1 MNHRKDEIVKRNWK
15 KIVAAC
21 GLSFMLIGAAI
32 PAFANDDDPL
42 VSLSYLNQ
50 RLEAIEKKMSQ
61 SPTPGGAP
69 ADGSATLTVVNLSA
83 GDRLIVAQGTEMI
96 PRSGRVDTIAQ
107 DLGGL
112 SDVTGGSDLKQ
123 GQRAPMNH
131 LLIAPR
137 SDGRGLSAATDA
149 IVLVRG
155 SYHVVQNN

>member
-1 MNHRKDEIVKRNWK
+1 MKRNWK

-50 RLEAIEKKMSQ
+50 RLEAIEKKLSQ
-61 SPTPGGAP
+61 SPTPGA
-69 ADGSATLTVVNLSA
+69 AQASATLEVVNLKA

-96 PRSGRVDTIAQ
+96 PRSGRLDTIAQ

-137 SDGRGLSAATDA
+137 SDGRGLSAATNA

>member
-1 MNHRKDEIVKRNWK
+1 MKRNWK

-21 GLSFMLIGAAI
+21 GLSLMLIGAAI

-50 RLEAIEKKMSQ
+50 RLEAIEKKISQ
-61 SPTPGGAP
+61 SPAPGGAP
-69 ADGSATLTVVNLSA
+69 AQASATLEVVNLNK

-112 SDVTGGSDLKQ
+112 SPL
-123 GQRAPMNH
+123 NH
-131 LLIAPR
+131 MLIAPR

>member
-1 MNHRKDEIVKRNWK
+1 MKRNWK

-50 RLEAIEKKMSQ
+50 RLEAIEKKLSQ
-61 SPTPGGAP
+61 SPTPGA
-69 ADGSATLTVVNLSA
+69 AQASATLEVVNLKA

-96 PRSGRVDTIAQ
+96 PRSGRLDTIAQ

-137 SDGRGLSAATDA
+137 SDGRGLLAATNA

>member
-21 GLSFMLIGAAI
+21 GLSLTLIGAAV

-50 RLEAIEKKMSQ
+50 RLEAIEKKISQ
-61 SPTPGGAP
+61 SPAPMPGEA
-69 ADGSATLTVVNLSA
+69 SSTLEVVNLKA
-83 GDRLIVAQGTEMI
+83 GERLIVAQGTEMI

-107 DLGGL
+107 ELGGL
-112 SDVTGGSDLKQ
+112 SDVTEGSDLKQ

-131 LLIAPR
+131 MLIAPR

-155 SYHVVQNN
+155 SYRVVQNN

>member
-21 GLSFMLIGAAI
+21 GLSLMLIGAAI

-50 RLEAIEKKMSQ
+50 RLEAIEKKLSQ
-61 SPTPGGAP
+61 SPAPGA
-69 ADGSATLTVVNLSA
+69 AQASATLEVVNLKK

-96 PRSGRVDTIAQ
+96 PRSGRVETIAQ
-107 DLGGL
+107 ELGGL

-137 SDGRGLSAATDA
+137 SDGRGLSASTDA

-155 SYHVVQNN
+155 SYRVVQNN

>member
-1 MNHRKDEIVKRNWK
+1 MKRNWK
-15 KIVAAC
+15 KIVAVC

-32 PAFANDDDPL
+32 PAFAKDDDPL

-50 RLEAIEKKMSQ
+50 RLEAMEKKISQ
-61 SPTPGGAP
+61 GSAPGA
-69 ADGSATLTVVNLSA
+69 AQASATLEVVNLKA

-155 SYHVVQNN
+155 SYRVVQNN